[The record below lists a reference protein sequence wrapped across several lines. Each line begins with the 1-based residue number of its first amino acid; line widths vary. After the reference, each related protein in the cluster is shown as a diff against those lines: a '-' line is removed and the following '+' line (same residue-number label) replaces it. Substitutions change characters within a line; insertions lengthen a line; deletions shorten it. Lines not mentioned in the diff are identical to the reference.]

1 MIGSYE
7 TPQMYRWREPGA
19 PPNSPALSIHFMLE
33 SHLNAAVT
41 AETGIQSYD
50 SVLMG
55 YVAPIGNPKSNASV
69 EIERTAPDGTVTV
82 NTYNMNRYGAQ
93 VKEYKAGT
101 NAETLGTPLKDLLGM
116 TPATAMNLKAR
127 GINTIEML
135 ADAVDGAG
143 QDVMGFWDLRE
154 RAKKH
159 LAHRVEQAPFVKLDA
174 LEAKHAAEKADLQ
187 RQLDELKALL
197 SAGGD
202 IVPKRGPGRPPKAR
216 EDAEAA

>member
-1 MIGSYE
+1 MSYE

-19 PPNSPALSIHFMLE
+19 PPNSPALSIHFILE
-33 SHLNAAVT
+33 SHLNADVT
-41 AETGIQSYD
+41 AQTGIQSYD
-50 SVLMG
+50 NVLMG

-69 EIERTAPDGTVTV
+69 EIERTAPDGVTTV
-82 NTYNMNRYGAQ
+82 NAYNMNRYGQQ

-143 QDVMGFWDLRE
+143 QEIMGFWDLRE

-159 LAHRVEQAPFVKLDA
+159 LVHRAEQAPFVKLDA
-174 LEAKHAAEKADLQ
+174 MEAKHAAEKADLQ
-187 RQLDELKALL
+187 RQLDELKQLL

-202 IVPKRGPGRPPKAR
+202 ITPKRGPGRPPTTKT
-216 EDAEAA
+216 AEAA

>member
-1 MIGSYE
+1 MSYE

-41 AETGIQSYD
+41 AEKGIQSYD

-82 NTYNMNRYGAQ
+82 NAYNMNRYGQQ

-143 QDVMGFWDLRE
+143 QDIMGFWALRE
-154 RAKKH
+154 RAQKH
-159 LAHRVEQAPFVKLDA
+159 MEHRKEQAPFVRLDA
-174 LEAKHAAEKADLQ
+174 IEAKYEAENADLK

-202 IVPKRGPGRPPKAR
+202 IVPKRGPGRPRKDEA
-216 EDAEAA
+216 AEAA